1 MSHVILNSYFIGKA
15 KAIGLARR
23 KAVARY
29 VVFYR
34 WSPAHRRC
42 RSGATTELDS
52 CPRGRVLGSRVIVRR
67 DLHVSDAPE
76 HSAAEPW
83 PLPDLRYGAGAR
95 FSAGTDALD
104 ELAVR
109 IEPAQRR
116 LANIETA
123 EVQLGPVEATL
134 QTVGSIAIDE
144 SRQATIAAY
153 IDGRLERLFAD
164 YTGVHIKKGDHL
176 AIIYSPQLYGAQ
188 VEYLEAKRV
197 LNAAGGLPAV
207 RGTGITG
214 RQHSSTLARI
224 RDD

>member
-1 MSHVILNSYFIGKA
+1 MSSTIRTSSTKPKRLAWLAGRLLPVTLFFIAGVLLIVAVGVAQRLNWIRAPEAASS
-15 KAIGLARR
+15 
-23 KAVARY
+23 VAA
-29 VVFYR
+29 
-34 WSPAHRRC
+34 SS
-42 RSGATTELDS
+42 SGAIYTCPMHPNIRQPSPGRCPICGMELVPAS
-52 CPRGRVLGSRVIVRR
+52 
-67 DLHVSDAPE
+67 
-76 HSAAEPW
+76 
-83 PLPDLRYGAGAR
+83 
-95 FSAGTDALD
+95 SAGTDALD

-123 EVQLGPVEATL
+123 EVQRGPVEASL

-153 IDGRLERLFAD
+153 IEGRLERLFAD
-164 YTGVHIKKGDHL
+164 YTGIHIAKGDHL

-207 RGTGITG
+207 RAA
-214 RQHSSTLARI
+214 Q
-224 RDD
+224 